1 MKLYVY
7 YMVIVASLMHTTF
20 SQDTSEFEVCD
31 VEGSGIGDCEENV
44 NCCEQSICDIKH
56 NPESN
61 PDKRCC
67 TREEMKEIPPW
78 LCELCIECCDE
89 EERNQ
94 TPFPIYC
101 SKCSR
106 CDPGNI

>member
-1 MKLYVY
+1 MNVSKDHKLHELGY
-7 YMVIVASLMHTTF
+7 ISLLLILQNIF
-20 SQDTSEFEVCD
+20 WVCD